1 MSKDAPRTLIDD
13 LLAEQRTLTAVER
26 FAQKHERHELPAQAQ
41 YYRDLI
47 PLNKPQAGEQ
57 YAFAVNLDTCTG
69 CKACVSA

>member
-41 YYRDLI
+41 YYRAI
-47 PLNKPQAGEQ
+47 R
-57 YAFAVNLDTCTG
+57 
-69 CKACVSA
+69 